1 MSLID
6 KTTYEEASSIAIESI
21 MAGMSLSESEKRKL
35 MKEMAREN
43 AKEEKPRRMA
53 EQRNHSMLQA
63 LLAGKVKPVLTY
75 KDPEHTPL
83 SFNVLEHK
91 ALMYQWSEEIDY
103 DPLEAKLQHLSAWMR
118 DIYCGDFNAFMNH
131 IDGLSMEEVEKKL
144 KLRESMMFRSAIFH
158 VVLGAQRVDAAV
170 KSGIV
175 SKGHIRVLQKIL
187 NLGAEVN
194 TWDVS
199 GKTPLHYATT
209 REKTNKTQLLMT
221 RIFLESGANPNFL
234 NRFGDGP
241 LNGCMETN
249 DEESAKLL
257 LDFGADPTIRNTDGM
272 CPLVMANQTKSNM
285 KALFT
290 VQRKAK
296 KEGKLVVQ
304 EKLKKC
310 ENCLFPAEKRCSGCC
325 LVWYCSGEC
334 QKEHWKKH
342 KESCKARRNGY
353 LKLGM
358 VVWQQMIFVFSSS
371 SSNLVLRIR
380 LPTSEDNPI
389 ILLLVNNKDMSMR
402 GQVTDYKDPNGDIIK
417 EAIKT
422 KGHGGQYG
430 FFNCIL
436 NGGELSVH
444 PTVLPQ
450 ADW

>member
-131 IDGLSMEEVEKKL
+131 IDG
-144 KLRESMMFRSAIFH
+144 
-158 VVLGAQRVDAAV
+158 
-170 KSGIV
+170 
-175 SKGHIRVLQKIL
+175 VLQKIL

-257 LDFGADPTIRNTDGM
+257 LDFGADPTI
-272 CPLVMANQTKSNM
+272 
-285 KALFT
+285 
-290 VQRKAK
+290 
-296 KEGKLVVQ
+296 
-304 EKLKKC
+304 
-310 ENCLFPAEKRCSGCC
+310 
-325 LVWYCSGEC
+325 
-334 QKEHWKKH
+334 
-342 KESCKARRNGY
+342 
-353 LKLGM
+353 
-358 VVWQQMIFVFSSS
+358 
-371 SSNLVLRIR
+371 
-380 LPTSEDNPI
+380 
-389 ILLLVNNKDMSMR
+389 
-402 GQVTDYKDPNGDIIK
+402 
-417 EAIKT
+417 
-422 KGHGGQYG
+422 
-430 FFNCIL
+430 
-436 NGGELSVH
+436 
-444 PTVLPQ
+444 
-450 ADW
+450 